1 MEIQLN
7 ADVKK
12 LTRELRGIERKQIPF
27 AVSKAL
33 NATAFDAQKGLQK
46 ALSIYLD
53 RPTKFTINAVRVKKS
68 EKKKDLIA
76 YVGFA
81 GGGGF
86 KPPKNAGALPSEY
99 MSRLISGGTRRPKKR
114 AIAVPTSAFK
124 TNQYGN
130 IARGKIKTLLG
141 NPRKYFSGTP
151 KGRGSDAAGIW
162 QRMPPNKKKKAGSS
176 SRRRN
181 PNAKQQSI
189 RMVIAWEPST
199 HYRGGRFP
207 MAKIV
212 EKTVR
217 QQFGDRFRSAL
228 KYALRTAR

>member
-7 ADVKK
+7 ADIKK
-12 LTRELRGIERKQIPF
+12 FTRELRGIERKQIPF

-33 NATAFDAQKGLQK
+33 NATAFDAQRGLQK
-46 ALSIYLD
+46 ALGIYLD

-86 KPPKNAGALPSEY
+86 KPPKMASALPSEY

-114 AIAVPTSAFK
+114 AIAVPTSALK
-124 TNQYGN
+124 LNKHGN
-130 IARGKIKTLLG
+130 IGKTKIKNLLG
-141 NPRKYFSGTP
+141 NSKKYFSGTP
-151 KGRGSDAAGIW
+151 KGRGAEVAGIW
-162 QRMPPNKKKKAGSS
+162 ERLPPNKKKKTGSS

-181 PNAKQQSI
+181 PNAKQQRI
-189 RMVIAWEPST
+189 RMVIAWEICHREKSICPS
-199 HYRGGRFP
+199 
-207 MAKIV
+207 
-212 EKTVR
+212 
-217 QQFGDRFRSAL
+217 
-228 KYALRTAR
+228 

>member
-162 QRMPPNKKKKAGSS
+162 QRMPPNKKKKAGSC
-176 SRRRN
+176 SRWRN

-228 KYALRTAR
+228 KYALRSAR